1 MGTRAWFAGSLAAV
15 LLMMC
20 VEASAAGGAVT
31 FSKDVLPIL
40 QKNCQACHR
49 PGNIA
54 PMSFLSYETARPW
67 AKAMKAAVVTRKRS
81 EEHTSEL
88 QSRLHLVCRL
98 LLEKKKKS
106 RQGRS
111 AFTNSRL
118 QRPLSTVPLCL
129 QRISDHNYTHRPPL
143 HVGDALPSR
152 VLCLRADLVLALTPV
167 RCVVSVGQSRSLLN
181 CVHACSSFSRLRP
194 ASSPVSTLLVSYIFF
209 IFSSYTTPCN
219 FFFFF

>member
-1 MGTRAWFAGSLAAV
+1 MIRRPPRSTLFPYTTLFRSRCAV
-15 LLMMC
+15 PAQLGVGVLVRQLRLEC
-20 VEASAAGGAVT
+20 GVRPPQPHGAHAPRASAHQQPPEGKRGRGVH
-31 FSKDVLPIL
+31 DGI
-40 QKNCQACHR
+40 
-49 PGNIA
+49 
-54 PMSFLSYETARPW
+54 
-67 AKAMKAAVVTRKRS
+67 RS